1 MMSKR
6 LGKQLLAGP
15 FLLWMVAFTIIPLI
29 LMGIKGFT
37 TAEGAFTLENIL
49 AMGSEMNIQAL
60 ILSLQLSLMS
70 TVICLLLAYPLA
82 MILRKMGDSNSVIVF
97 LFVLP
102 MWMNFLL
109 RTIAWQSL
117 LEKEGV
123 INGILTALHL
133 PTIDIINTP
142 AAIVLGMVYNFL
154 PFMILPLYSVMSKID
169 GRLLEASADL
179 GAGGLTTLRRV
190 VFPLSFPGIVTG
202 IIMVFIPA
210 ASTFVIS
217 QRLGDGS
224 MLIGDLIETFF
235 IGAYTN
241 FGVGSAISL
250 VLMVLMLIFIGVLNL
265 FDNEDVGD
273 MLI

>member
-1 MMSKR
+1 MKTKKLSVPYLLWLAIFVVVPLVFVVYFAFQGKNGFSFENYVTAAKYLPT
-6 LGKQLLAGP
+6 LGKSLVYALEC
-15 FLLWMVAFTIIPLI
+15 TIL
-29 LMGIKGFT
+29 
-37 TAEGAFTLENIL
+37 
-49 AMGSEMNIQAL
+49 
-60 ILSLQLSLMS
+60 
-70 TVICLLLAYPLA
+70 CLLMAYPTAYIFSRMRTDRQKTMLLLI
-82 MILRKMGDSNSVIVF
+82 M
-97 LFVLP
+97 LP

-109 RTIAWQSL
+109 RIYSLTII
-117 LEKEGV
+117 LEK
-123 INGILTALHL
+123 NGIVNKILGLVGL
-133 PTIDIINTP
+133 GPFNMMNTDG
-142 AAIVLGMVYNFL
+142 AVLLGMVYNFL